1 MHIKNFINNTHIIL
15 FMKRLFKLIEKYFF
29 IIILI
34 AVAIALVNP
43 NTFNWVLE
51 EFMGINIINV
61 LLGVILFGMGTTLK
75 IEHFVN
81 VFKRPKE
88 ILLGVSAQYLI
99 MPLLAFTIASLFS
112 LNEALTV
119 GLVLVGTVPGGTAS
133 DVITF
138 LAKGDLALS
147 VSLTAVS
154 TVISPILTPII
165 TLILIGNTISFSPV
179 DMFISIFQIVI
190 IPIGLGLFLNYK
202 FPDFCE
208 ELKDYL
214 PAVSSIVIAIIVA
227 GVIGANKEAIIS
239 SSMIIIVVIILQYF
253 LGMALGFVIGYLSG
267 MKRKQM
273 ITIAIEL
280 CFQNSGLSTSLA
292 KTHFPNLTLATVPGA
307 LYSVWQN
314 FAGSILAYVFTHYFA
329 EEE

>member
-1 MHIKNFINNTHIIL
+1 
-15 FMKRLFKLIEKYFF
+15 MKRLFKFIEKYFF

-43 NTFNWVLE
+43 NAFNWVLE

>member
-1 MHIKNFINNTHIIL
+1 
-15 FMKRLFKLIEKYFF
+15 MKRLFKFIEKYFF

-267 MKRKQM
+267 MTRKQM

>member
-1 MHIKNFINNTHIIL
+1 
-15 FMKRLFKLIEKYFF
+15 MKRLFKFIEKYFF

-202 FPDFCE
+202 IPDFCDE
-208 ELKDYL
+208 SKDYL

>member
-1 MHIKNFINNTHIIL
+1 
-15 FMKRLFKLIEKYFF
+15 MKRLFKFIEKYFF

-292 KTHFPNLTLATVPGA
+292 KTHFPSLTLATVPGA

-314 FAGSILAYVFTHYFA
+314 FAGSILAYLFTHYFA